1 MMRRHAAALAA
12 ALFVFAG
19 TARAQQPLQIPA
31 PRGHVND
38 FASVIGGAE
47 AQAIETL
54 ARFVRER
61 SGGEIAVVTLP
72 DIGTRDV
79 AGVALEIGRQWKV
92 GAKAEIGDRRRNTGI
107 VVLLVPRET
116 SSDGGGHVSI
126 MVGNGA
132 EGFIPDA
139 VAADIRRAGTE
150 HFRQRAYG
158 KGLEVI
164 TGLIAQRYAA
174 EFGFSLDSA
183 GVTIAPEPRRA
194 RSRRGITP
202 VYTVIMIVVV
212 IMLLSRGGRG
222 GRSGCGPFIAG
233 QILGQAMGRHG
244 RYGGG
249 GGFGGGFGGG
259 GGGFGGFGGGGGFS
273 GGGSSGSF

>member
-1 MMRRHAAALAA
+1 MMRRHAAAVAA
-12 ALFVFAG
+12 VLFVLAG

-38 FASVIGGAE
+38 FASVIGSAE
-47 AQAIETL
+47 RQAIELL

-79 AGVALEIGRQWKV
+79 ATVALEIGREWKV

-107 VVLLVPRET
+107 VVLLVPKET
-116 SSDGGGHVSI
+116 SSDGDGHVSI

-139 VAADIRRAGTE
+139 VAGDIRRAGTVY
-150 HFRQRAYG
+150 FAQRAYG
-158 KGLEVI
+158 RGLEVI
-164 TGLIAQRYAA
+164 TALIAERYAT

-183 GVTIAPEPRRA
+183 GVTIAPQPRRA
-194 RSRRGITP
+194 RSRRGISTS
-202 VYTVIMIVVV
+202 YSV
-212 IMLLSRGGRG
+212 IMLIIVIAILSRGRRG

>member
-1 MMRRHAAALAA
+1 MMRRLAA
-12 ALFVFAG
+12 AVAAVSIVLSG
-19 TARAQQPLQIPA
+19 SARAQQPLQIPA

-38 FASVIGGAE
+38 FASVIGAG
-47 AQAIETL
+47 QSQDIDAI

-79 AGVALEIGRQWKV
+79 ANVALEIGREWKV
-92 GAKAEIGDRRRNTGI
+92 GAKAEIGDARRNTGI
-107 VVLLVPRET
+107 VVLLVPKET
-116 SSDGGGHVSI
+116 SSDGKGHVSI

-139 VAADIRRAGTE
+139 VAGDIRRAGTE
-150 HFRQRAYG
+150 YFRQGAYG
-158 KGLEVI
+158 QGLEVI
-164 TGLIAQRYAA
+164 TALIAERYAT

-183 GVTIAPEPRRA
+183 GVSIAPQLRRE
-194 RSRRGITP
+194 SRRPQGVSPFYMLI
-202 VYTVIMIVVV
+202 VFVVIVV
-212 IMLLSRGGRG
+212 LLSGRGRRGG
-222 GRSGCGPFIAG
+222 CAPFIAG
-233 QILGQAMGRHG
+233 QILGNAMGRHG

-249 GGFGGGFGGG
+249 GFGGGFGGGG